1 MESSKEPI
9 VLSSKIVS
17 SAVKAEEKPS
27 LMHEAIERPE
37 TLIGTTYKI
46 SPPDDI
52 SQHSLYITINDVL
65 LNEGTASEQR
75 HPYEVFINSKN
86 MENFQWIV
94 ALTRILSAVFRK
106 GGDIAFLVEE
116 LNSVFDPRGGYWKK
130 GGIYMPSLVA
140 EIGHVLER
148 HLTEIGIIK
157 HEVTYVNTEVPEDFP
172 EHAQLCPKCN
182 TKALVINDGCATCL
196 ACGDSKCS

>member
-9 VLSSKIVS
+9 VLGSKIVS
-17 SAVKAEEKPS
+17 SNVVTDTITHE

-37 TLIGTTYKI
+37 TLVGTTYKI

-65 LNEGTASEQR
+65 LNEGTEQEQR

-116 LNSVFDPRGGYWKK
+116 LNSVFDPRGGYWKR
-130 GGIYMPSLVA
+130 GGVYMPSLVA
-140 EIGHVLER
+140 EIGHVIER
-148 HLTEIGIIK
+148 HLKNIGVIDVS
-157 HEVTYVNTEVPEDFP
+157 VTNEDFP
-172 EHAQLCPKCN
+172 EHAQLCSKCN
-182 TKALVINDGCATCL
+182 TKALVISDGCATCL
-196 ACGDSKCS
+196 ACGDSRCS